1 MWDCTFRYIGTSST
15 GRRFSAAILC
25 LRARLSSILNR
36 FENTNLTRHLQGHS
50 LASLLA
56 NLQEIFSAQPPVYAR
71 PPTQPSDAPPRP
83 PARPAPPVSSIP
95 DQLPMYRPPP
105 AGPPPLSVNTSPR
118 PPNSAAGPPPVPP
131 SPLRLHTRQDSLP
144 GQATV
149 TGSPLQAY
157 AAPGQLIP
165 DPRNPPPVTGPPLA
179 RRPHEMYRPQIT
191 SPANGYSPDAYRPVG
206 QQQAPRSPHA
216 TPQPR
221 SAPKPPI
228 RDLFDVDDEG
238 LAPITPQSQSPAPFA
253 EGVAP
258 PSRPLPPTTLH
269 LHSLLSAQLAARLPL
284 LLSHLT
290 SQTTQLESVRADLES
305 GEPAIRDEM
314 ARLEA
319 VRGVCE
325 GVVAK
330 VGEVV
335 KNGEKRCEELEQ
347 RGEVSVDE
355 VVCSI
360 SIVHNQY
367 VMRGAVGLHTNRAWK
382 AHRSRGGRQCHRGH
396 YIPPCARPRRG
407 ADRSRSVLKGES
419 ASLRAAHR

>member
-1 MWDCTFRYIGTSST
+1 
-15 GRRFSAAILC
+15 
-25 LRARLSSILNR
+25 
-36 FENTNLTRHLQGHS
+36 
-50 LASLLA
+50 
-56 NLQEIFSAQPPVYAR
+56 
-71 PPTQPSDAPPRP
+71 
-83 PARPAPPVSSIP
+83 
-95 DQLPMYRPPP
+95 MYR
-105 AGPPPLSVNTSPR
+105 A
-118 PPNSAAGPPPVPP
+118 
-131 SPLRLHTRQDSLP
+131 
-144 GQATV
+144 
-149 TGSPLQAY
+149 
-157 AAPGQLIP
+157 
-165 DPRNPPPVTGPPLA
+165 
-179 RRPHEMYRPQIT
+179 QIT
-191 SPANGYSPDAYRPVG
+191 TPVNGYHSHAYQPLG

-221 SAPKPPI
+221 AAPKPPI

-253 EGVAP
+253 EGVPP

-367 VMRGAVGLHTNRAWK
+367 VMRGAVEIA
-382 AHRSRGGRQCHRGH
+382 C
-396 YIPPCARPRRG
+396 
-407 ADRSRSVLKGES
+407 
-419 ASLRAAHR
+419 